1 MTHSPNSPQPKPDP
15 RTHSHAWGPLL
26 KKASLTVGAIFLVGG
41 AAGAVYGWY
50 FVMNQLSPLVSEEL
64 TKLIKRPVAVGPVQ
78 GFSLSTINL
87 GKSSVPPTSTDPDRA
102 TIEKVEVSFNLW
114 KFLHSRTLA
123 LDITLVAPDIYL
135 EQNREGVWL
144 ETTLHPSDEEPGP
157 IKIEVQAIRFESGFL
172 VLVPSAQLRAEIE
185 NLDKVPPPRP
195 LAIENVE
202 GDAKFL
208 DDQTRV
214 SYQVRANPRLDTQ
227 GERGPDP
234 TLVVSGET
242 QLESTETQLRI
253 QGNNLNAPD
262 VIPLIPNL
270 PLVAYQ
276 GRLNANLTIHLSNE
290 ELFGW
295 QGVASFWDINAQL
308 IGLPQNLT
316 QGRGVLRFSDLKVG
330 FENTSAFY
338 GTIPAKAQGAIDT
351 AGEGEYNLGI
361 QILPVS
367 TEDFIN
373 SLKLEVPLD
382 IVGEL
387 AGEMQ
392 LTGRL
397 EAPIVT
403 AAVENTQPIAVD
415 KVLLGLLR
423 ANVTIAVE
431 QSTLTVNEFLAQP
444 VAGGQI
450 TGKGI
455 VPLEPM
461 QAIAL
466 EIEARNI
473 PADAI
478 ARPYLNS
485 PLPIVLG
492 SANATAKITGSA
504 QSPTTLIQWALPQGT
519 YPGQGEIIVLSDT
532 VVVPNARFQVA
543 GGTVTANG
551 SLTDDRW
558 RAFVNA
564 QGVNLTQL
572 GTPEPTATP
581 ATPAILTARIQ
592 ASGNLDLDANELAV
606 IARSSV
612 ESPGVETLTADA
624 TVNNGQWEANVN
636 ASQVNLG
643 TFIPNLAV
651 PTTLP
656 TANLTLGGTL
666 DGTLDPNNLQATANA
681 ELQTPGGRVNADA
694 GLNNGEFQVIATTT
708 GFAVDDLAP
717 KLLPVQVAIAQG
729 RVNLSGNLEN
739 VALRAIAATSQ
750 VQLTVAGNPLTANSQ
765 LSNGQLIATLNASE
779 IPLAPFLPQP
789 ETLPVV
795 LTTGR
800 VNLSADLSGVEP
812 SLNPEDILATTQIAL
827 RVGDAPV
834 TVDGR
839 LVNGAFDASFNAAN
853 VPLEPFLG
861 PNLPGPVNVA
871 NGQGTVTGTLDR
883 VELNGVNATGQFNLN
898 IAGAPLNAKATIRRG
913 NLQGTLTA
921 DNLQLDRLFPN
932 VLPLPVQLAQGRV
945 NIAGNLAN
953 LTPATLNATTE
964 IRFNLANGTAVADA
978 RLQNGNFQGSIVS
991 SPLSVVPGSRPTDA
1005 GIPMTLGRGRIT
1017 ARGRFGSFA
1026 PEEINANLQGEVQL
1040 LGGTVT
1046 ARSTVNR
1053 GQFEAMVSGAGLALA
1068 QLAPNLAG
1076 IQLQG
1081 GQVIARGNLANVGPE
1096 TVNAT
1101 AQVRL
1106 ETPGGSLKGEGRLN
1120 QGQFQGTVTGDRIAV
1135 NPFVSLPVP
1144 VVVNQG
1150 NLAVSGN
1157 IATLDPRALNLTLNA
1172 NLDLADAR
1180 GVATATIRNG
1190 QFDALVTTRNI
1201 QGSQLAQNV
1210 PQNLRI
1216 GDGRLAA
1223 SGQLNALELQGIDA
1237 RADLQL
1243 AVANGNLTG
1252 TGTVRNGQLTTV
1264 INATGIDGNQFAPQ
1278 LSIPVAIAS
1287 AETTIRANLANFNPL
1302 NLDATTQFQLLVSNA
1317 AVTGEGFLRN
1327 GQFQATLLAD
1337 DFGLNQ
1343 FAPNL
1348 NPNLQISDSRV
1359 GLAGS
1364 ITAFTPAGINA
1375 TAEAQLAIANGR
1387 IQADATLN
1395 NGNVSAFV
1403 NSSGIQVNQLAPDLP
1418 VLVELANADFRIDGN
1433 IQQLQPQNL
1442 DVSGDAQLR
1451 VAGGTVTSTF
1461 GLDGGTWN
1469 AVLQA
1474 SELPLN
1480 ALAPDLQ
1487 EPLSLSSGSIS
1498 LSGTADSFELADIR
1512 ATGQAELVLDSLTP
1526 NSPLSPFAAS
1536 ISPLTSA
1543 FQWTGERLEVSQ
1555 ISAPGLTARG
1565 TVFVDVAGIAAPQ
1578 VTGFDFNLDVTDFN
1592 LAGLPLPVASLP
1604 AQTAT
1609 GEPLPPFVA
1618 GMVNFAGQITGTAPQ
1633 SPQPLPFDI
1642 NVIGDVRLDQ
1652 FALATLEFEPV
1663 LTGPIRVNSDGVQ
1676 IAIEGT
1682 QDAISVALD
1691 ENFFPESFLVKAG
1704 EAIAEGTI
1712 DNGNLLNFEISQF
1725 PLAILNAFVPPEQG
1739 PVAGLLF
1746 TQGQFNLDTQAA
1758 AAQLEIRKPRIGLI
1772 QFNEIVGEISFA
1784 DGVGVLN
1791 GGAVRFGQSEYL
1803 IQAKAVLD
1811 EDPNFEGRI
1820 EIARGQ
1826 AEDILQTLQ
1835 IFTVADLQRGL
1846 KPPEYATP
1854 ETVQPLDVGVADTSL
1869 IAQLRRF
1876 SEISQLVQ
1884 INAREQQAP
1893 GIPERVDIRGTLGG
1907 EITFAGSVETGVEG
1921 GFDIQGENL
1930 TWFTQTPY
1938 PAILR
1943 GEVVRQEG
1951 RTLDINRVR
1960 IRGNVAEGAV
1970 TFLPLRI
1977 EAEGSTIAFTGT
1989 LGGETQSGQLRV
2001 EQLPAYLI
2009 QDFVELPPNL
2019 EVDGLINVRANLA
2032 GTVENPQAIGEVSL
2046 IDGTINGEDIP
2057 SVQGGFS
2064 FSNSRLNFSSIAPET
2079 FQINASVPIPP
2090 GPGNNEI
2097 SLDVDIQ
2104 NEGLTLVNILSEQ
2117 QVEWVDGI
2125 GRVSFQALGNLN
2137 VETGE
2142 IEDLVAQG
2150 EAILEKATINSAAL
2164 PEPLTNVTGTAR
2176 FETDRI
2182 IVEGIQGVFSNGTI
2196 VAAGILPISV
2206 PLSGIDTQVA
2216 NNPLTVSLKELSVNF
2231 EELYQGGVQGKVLI
2245 TGTALEPQIGGEIVL
2260 SNGQVLLPN
2269 EESQATATTGTT
2281 TTGTTTTETEA
2292 EPGFEFNELRVVLG
2306 KNLQVE
2312 SPPLLSFLV
2321 VGDLTINGYLEDLR
2335 PRGTITLERGE
2346 INLFTTQFRLMRGYD
2361 NVAIFN
2367 GTLDPY
2373 IDVRLMAT
2381 VPEVRGNLVNVA
2393 SSSEVNEAIDTN
2405 VGRVRSVRVLARV
2418 DGLASQL
2425 NDNLELTSEP
2435 GRTEQ
2440 EIVGL
2445 IGGGF
2450 INTFGQGNPTL
2461 ALANIAGTTLLGD
2474 VQDAIGDALGLSEF
2488 RVGPA
2493 LVDER
2498 SGDRFAL
2505 EVEAGVDITRNLSA
2519 SLERILIDDSPTQ
2532 FSIRYRI
2539 NDQIILRGSTDF
2551 DNNNRALFEFEG
2563 RF

>member
-1 MTHSPNSPQPKPDP
+1 MTHSPNSPQPQPDP
-15 RTHSHAWGPLL
+15 QTPSRRWGPLI
-26 KKASLTVGAIFLVGG
+26 KKTSLTVGALLLVGG
-41 AAGAVYGWY
+41 AAGAAYGWY
-50 FVMNQLSPLVSEEL
+50 FLMNELSPLVSKEL
-64 TKLIKRPVAVGPVQ
+64 TQLIKRPVAVGPVQ
-78 GFSLSTINL
+78 GFNLSSITL
-87 GKSSVPPTSTDPDRA
+87 GESSVPPTATDPDRA
-102 TIEKVEVSFNLW
+102 TIERVEVSFNLW
-114 KFLHSRTLA
+114 KFLRSRTLA
-123 LDITLVAPDIYL
+123 LDINLVAPDIYL
-135 EQNREGVWL
+135 EQNQDGVWL
-144 ETTLHPSDEEPGP
+144 ETTLHPTDEEPGP
-157 IKIEVQAIRFESGFL
+157 ITIQVDAIRFDSGFL
-172 VLVPSAQLRAEIE
+172 VLVPSPELRAEIE
-185 NLDKVPPPRP
+185 TLEVVPPPRP

-202 GDAKFL
+202 GDATFL

-214 SYQVRANPRLDTQ
+214 AYQVRANPRVENQ
-227 GERGPDP
+227 GERGPNP
-234 TLVVSGET
+234 TLAVSGET
-242 QLESTETQLRI
+242 QLETTETRLRI

-270 PLVAYQ
+270 PLAAYQ

-308 IGLPQNLT
+308 IGLPQNIT
-316 QGRGVLRFSDLKVG
+316 QGRGVLRFSELRVG
-330 FENTSAFY
+330 FENASAFY
-338 GTIPAKAQGAIDT
+338 GTIPATAQGFIDT
-351 AGEGEYNLGI
+351 AGEGEYNLGL

-367 TEDFIN
+367 TEDFIK
-373 SLKLEVPLD
+373 SLELEVPLD

-392 LTGRL
+392 LTGQL
-397 EAPIVT
+397 EAPIVN
-403 AAVENTQPIAVD
+403 AAVANTQPIAVD
-415 KVLLGLLR
+415 QVLFGLLQ

-431 QSTLTVNEFLAQP
+431 QNTLTVNQFLAQP

-455 VPLEPM
+455 VPLQPM
-461 QAIAL
+461 RAL
-466 EIEARNI
+466 ALNIEARNI

-478 ARPYLNS
+478 AQPYLDS
-485 PLPIVLG
+485 PLPIILG
-492 SANATAKITGSA
+492 SANATAKITGSPD
-504 QSPTTLIQWALPQGT
+504 SPTTVIQWELPQAT

-532 VVVPNARFQVA
+532 VVVPNASFQVA

-564 QGVNLTQL
+564 QGVDLTQL
-572 GTPEPTATP
+572 GTPGPTATP
-581 ATPAILTARIQ
+581 PALLTARIQ
-592 ASGNLDLDANELAV
+592 AEGNLDLDANELAV

-612 ESPGVETLTADA
+612 ETPGVETLTADA
-624 TVNNGQWEANVN
+624 TVNNGQWQATVN

-643 TFIPNLAV
+643 QFIPNLAV

-681 ELQTPGGRVNADA
+681 ELQTPGGTLNADA
-694 GLNNGEFQVIATTT
+694 GLNNGEFQVIATTA
-708 GFAVDDLAP
+708 GFEVDSLAP
-717 KLLPVQVAIAQG
+717 ELLPVPVAIAQG

-739 VALRAIAATSQ
+739 VALSAIAATSQ
-750 VQLTVAGNPLTANSQ
+750 VQLTVAGNPLTANTQ
-765 LSNGQLIATLNASE
+765 LRNGQLIATLNASE

-795 LTTGR
+795 LTNGR

-812 SLNPEDILATTQIAL
+812 SLTPQDILATTQIQL
-827 RVGDAPV
+827 RVGNAPV
-834 TVDGR
+834 TLDGR
-839 LVNGAFDASFNAAN
+839 LVNGAFDARFNASN

-871 NGQGTVTGTLDR
+871 NGQGTVTGTLDTL
-883 VELNGVNATGQFNLN
+883 ELNGVNGTGQFNLN
-898 IAGAPLNAKATIRRG
+898 IAGAPINANATVRRG

-921 DNLQLDRLFPN
+921 DNLQLDRLFPD

-953 LTPATLNATTE
+953 LTPANLNATTE
-964 IRFNLANGTAVADA
+964 LRLNVANGTAVADA
-978 RLQNGNFQGSIVS
+978 RLQNGNFQGTVVS
-991 SPLSVVPGSRPTDA
+991 SPLSFGPGPGATDA
-1005 GIPMTLGRGRIT
+1005 GVPLTLGRGRIT
-1017 ARGRFGSFA
+1017 ATGRFGSFA
-1026 PEEINANLQGEVQL
+1026 SEEINANLQGEVEL
-1040 LGGTVT
+1040 FGGTVT

-1053 GQFEAMVSGAGLALA
+1053 GQFEAVVNGAGLALA
-1068 QLAPNLAG
+1068 QLDSNLEG
-1076 IQLQG
+1076 IQLQR
-1081 GQVIARGNLANVGPE
+1081 GQVRARGNLANVSPE

-1101 AQVRL
+1101 TEVRL
-1106 ETPGGSLKGEGRLN
+1106 QTPGGSLQGEGSVN
-1120 QGQFQGTVTGDRIAV
+1120 QGLFQATVTGDRIAV
-1135 NPFVSLPVP
+1135 NPFVELPIP

-1157 IATLDPRALNLTLNA
+1157 IATLDPSALNLTLNA
-1172 NLDLADAR
+1172 NLDVADAR

-1190 QFDALVTTRNI
+1190 QFDALVTTSSI
-1201 QGSQLAQNV
+1201 QGSQLT
-1210 PQNLRI
+1210 QNLPQDLVI

-1223 SGQLNALELQGIDA
+1223 SGQINALELQGIDA
-1237 RADLQL
+1237 QAELQL
-1243 AVANGNLTG
+1243 AVADGNLTG
-1252 TGTVRNGQLTTV
+1252 TGTVQNGQLTTV
-1264 INATGIDGNQFAPQ
+1264 INATGIDGNQFAPE
-1278 LSIPVAIAS
+1278 LEIPVAIAS

-1302 NLDATTQFQLLVSNA
+1302 NLDATTQVQLLVSNA

-1343 FAPNL
+1343 FAPDVS
-1348 NPNLQISDSRV
+1348 PTLQISDSQV
-1359 GLAGS
+1359 QLAGTV
-1364 ITAFTPAGINA
+1364 TAFTPAGINA
-1375 TAEAQLAIANGR
+1375 TAEAQLALANGR

-1403 NSSGIQVNQLAPDLP
+1403 NSTGIQVNQLAPDLP
-1418 VLVELANADFRIDGN
+1418 VWVELANADIRIDGN
-1433 IQQLQPQNL
+1433 INQLQPQNL
-1442 DVSGDAQLR
+1442 DIAGDARLR

-1461 GLDGGTWN
+1461 GLDDGSWN

-1480 ALAPDLQ
+1480 AFAPDLQ
-1487 EPLSLSSGSIS
+1487 EPLALSTGSIS

-1526 NSPLSPFAAS
+1526 NSALSPFASS

-1543 FQWTGERLEVSQ
+1543 FRWTGERLEVSQ
-1555 ISAPGLTARG
+1555 LSAPGLTAQG
-1565 TVFVDVAGIAAPQ
+1565 SVFVDVAGIEAPQ
-1578 VTGFDFNLDVTDFN
+1578 VTGFDFNLNVTDFN
-1592 LAGLPLPVASLP
+1592 LAGLPLPVANLSTE
-1604 AQTAT
+1604 TAT
-1609 GEPLPPFVA
+1609 GEPLPPFIA
-1618 GMVNFAGQITGTAPQ
+1618 GTVNFAGQITGTVPQ

-1642 NVIGDVRLDQ
+1642 NAIGDVRLEQ
-1652 FALATLEFEPV
+1652 FAIATLKFEPV
-1663 LTGPIRVNSDGVQ
+1663 LTGPIRVNADGVQ
-1676 IAIEGT
+1676 VAIEGS

-1691 ENFFPESFLVKAG
+1691 ENFFPESFLVRAG
-1704 EAIAEGTI
+1704 EAVAQGTI
-1712 DNGNLLNFEISQF
+1712 ENGNLLNFEVSQF
-1725 PLAILNAFVPPEQG
+1725 PLAILNAVVPPEQG
-1739 PVAGLLF
+1739 PVGGLLF
-1746 TQGQFNLDTQAA
+1746 TEGQFNLDTQAA
-1758 AAQLEIRKPRIGLI
+1758 VAQLQIREPSIGLI
-1772 QFNEIVGEISFA
+1772 QLNEIVGEISFA
-1784 DGVGVLN
+1784 DNVAVLT
-1791 GGAVRFGQSEYL
+1791 GGALRFGQSEYL
-1803 IQAKAVLD
+1803 IQARAVLD
-1811 EDPNFEGRI
+1811 DDPNFEGRI
-1820 EIARGQ
+1820 EVAQGQ
-1826 AEDILQTLQ
+1826 VEDILQTLQ

-1846 KPPEYATP
+1846 EPPDYATP
-1854 ETVQPLDVGVADTSL
+1854 ETVQPVDVGLGDSSL

-1884 INAREQQAP
+1884 LNARAQQAP
-1893 GIPERVDIRGTLGG
+1893 GIPERVDIRGTLEG

-1938 PAILR
+1938 PAILG
-1943 GEVVRQEG
+1943 GEVVRREG

-1960 IRGNVAEGAV
+1960 IRGNVSEGAV

-2009 QDFVELPPNL
+2009 QDFVELPPNFD
-2019 EVDGLINVRANLA
+2019 VDGLINVRASLA
-2032 GTVENPQAIGEVSL
+2032 GTMENPQTIGEVSL

-2057 SVQGGFS
+2057 SVRGGFS

-2079 FQINASVPIPP
+2079 LQVNASVPIPP
-2090 GPGNNEI
+2090 APGNTEI

-2125 GRVSFQALGNLN
+2125 GRVTFEARGNLN
-2137 VETGE
+2137 PESGE
-2142 IEDLVAQG
+2142 IEELVAQG
-2150 EAILEKATINSAAL
+2150 EALIENATINSQAL
-2164 PEPLTNVTGTAR
+2164 PEPITNVTGTAQ
-2176 FETDRI
+2176 FESDRI
-2182 IVEGIQGVFSNGTI
+2182 LVEGIQGVFSNGTI
-2196 VAAGILPISV
+2196 VAEGILPISV
-2206 PLSGIDTQVA
+2206 PLSGIDTEVA
-2216 NNPLTVSLKELSVNF
+2216 NNPLTVSLNELAVNF
-2231 EELYQGGVQGKVLI
+2231 KGLYEGGVQGQVLI

-2260 SNGQVLLPN
+2260 SNGQVLLPS
-2269 EESQATATTGTT
+2269 EAEATATTGTT
-2281 TTGTTTTETEA
+2281 PTETEA
-2292 EPGFEFNELRVVLG
+2292 EAGVEFNNLQVILG
-2306 KNLQVE
+2306 NNLQVE
-2312 SPPLLSFLV
+2312 SPPLLSFTV
-2321 VGDLTINGYLEDLR
+2321 AGDLLVNGFLEDLR
-2335 PRGTITLERGE
+2335 PQGTITLERGQ

-2381 VPEVRGNLVNVA
+2381 VPEVRGNLVSVA

-2405 VGRVRSVRVLARV
+2405 VGRVRSVRVFARV
-2418 DGLASQL
+2418 DGFASQL

-2435 GRTEQ
+2435 ARTEQ

-2450 INTFGQGNPTL
+2450 INTFGQGNTTL

-2474 VQDAIGDALGLSEF
+2474 FQDAIGDALGLSEF

-2519 SLERILIDDSPTQ
+2519 SIERILIDDSPTQ

-2551 DNNNRALFEFEG
+2551 DNNNRALFEFET

>member
-15 RTHSHAWGPLL
+15 RTSSRPWGPLL
-26 KKASLTVGAIFLVGG
+26 KKTSLTVGALLLVGG

-50 FVMNQLSPLVSEEL
+50 FVMNKLSPLVSEEL

-87 GKSSVPPTSTDPDRA
+87 GKSSVPATSTDPDRA

-114 KFLHSRTLA
+114 KFLQSRTLA

-135 EQNREGVWL
+135 EQNRDGVWL

-157 IKIEVQAIRFESGFL
+157 IKIEVDAIRFESGFL
-172 VLVPSAQLRAEIE
+172 VLVPSPGLRAQIE
-185 NLDKVPPPRP
+185 NLDKVPPPRS

-214 SYQVRANPRLDTQ
+214 AYQVRANPRDEIQ
-227 GERGPDP
+227 GERGPNP

-242 QLESTETQLRI
+242 QLESTETRLRI

-270 PLVAYQ
+270 PLAAYQ

-295 QGVASFWDINAQL
+295 EGVASFWDINAQL
-308 IGLPQNLT
+308 IGLPQNIT
-316 QGRGVLRFSDLKVG
+316 QGRGLLRFSELKVG
-330 FENTSAFY
+330 FENASAVY
-338 GTIPAKAQGAIDT
+338 GKIPAKAQGVIDT
-351 AGEGEYNLGI
+351 AGEGNYDLGLE
-361 QILPVS
+361 ILPVS
-367 TEDFIN
+367 TEDFIE
-373 SLKLEVPLD
+373 SLELEVPLD

-387 AGEMQ
+387 AGEIQ

-397 EAPIVT
+397 EAPIVN

-415 KVLLGLLR
+415 QVQLGLLQ

-431 QSTLTVNEFLAQP
+431 ENTLTVNQFLAQP
-444 VAGGQI
+444 IAGGQI

-461 QAIAL
+461 QALDL
-466 EIEARNI
+466 EIQARNI

-478 ARPYLNS
+478 AQPYLES
-485 PLPIVLG
+485 PLPIFLG
-492 SANATAKITGSA
+492 SANATAKITGSPE
-504 QSPTTLIQWALPQGT
+504 SPTTLIQWELPQAT

-564 QGVNLTQL
+564 QGLNLTQL
-572 GTPEPTATP
+572 GTPGPTATP
-581 ATPAILTARIQ
+581 AVPAILTARVQ
-592 ASGNLDLDANELAV
+592 AEGTLDLDARELAV

-612 ESPGVETLTADA
+612 ETPGVETLTADA
-624 TVNNGQWEANVN
+624 TVNNGQWQANIK

-643 TFIPNLAV
+643 QFIPNLAGA
-651 PTTLP
+651 TTLP
-656 TANLTLGGTL
+656 TANLTLGGNL
-666 DGTLDPNNLQATANA
+666 AGTLDPNNLQATANA
-681 ELQTPGGRVNADA
+681 ELQTPGGTVNADA
-694 GLNNGEFQVIATTT
+694 GLNNGEFQVIATTG
-708 GFAVDDLAP
+708 GFAVEALAP
-717 KLLPVQVAIAQG
+717 GLLPVPVAIAQG
-729 RVNLSGNLEN
+729 RVNLSGNLET
-739 VALRAIAATSQ
+739 VALSAIAATSEL
-750 VQLTVAGNPLTANSQ
+750 QLTVAGNPLTANSQ
-765 LSNGQLIATLNASE
+765 LNKGQLIATLNASE

-800 VNLSADLSGVEP
+800 VNLSTDLSGVKP
-812 SLNPEDILATTQIAL
+812 SLTPEDILVTTQIAL

-834 TVDGR
+834 TVEGR
-839 LVNGAFDASFNAAN
+839 LVNGAFDATFNAAD

-871 NGQGTVTGTLDR
+871 KGQGTVTGTLDTLD
-883 VELNGVNATGQFNLN
+883 LNGVNASGQFNLN
-898 IAGAPLNAKATIRRG
+898 IAGAPLNANATVRRG

-921 DNLQLDRLFPN
+921 DNLQLDRLFPG

-945 NIAGNLAN
+945 NVAGNLAN
-953 LTPATLNATTE
+953 LTPDTLNATTE
-964 IRFNLANGTAVADA
+964 LRLNLANGTAVADA
-978 RLQNGNFQGSIVS
+978 RLQNGNFRGSIVS
-991 SPLSVVPGSRPTDA
+991 SPFSGVPGAMDA
-1005 GIPMTLGRGRIT
+1005 AVPIALGRGRIT
-1017 ARGRFGSFA
+1017 ATGRLGSFA
-1026 PEEINANLQGEVQL
+1026 PEEINANLEGEVQL
-1040 LGGTVT
+1040 LEGTVT
-1046 ARSTVNR
+1046 ARSTVTR
-1053 GQFEAMVSGAGLALA
+1053 GQFEARVNGAGLALA
-1068 QLAPNLAG
+1068 QLNSNLTG
-1076 IQLQG
+1076 IQLQQ

-1096 TVNAT
+1096 TINAT

-1106 ETPGGSLKGEGRLN
+1106 ETPGGSLQGEGRVN
-1120 QGQFQGTVTGDRIAV
+1120 QGLFSATVTGDRIAV
-1135 NPFVSLPVP
+1135 NPLVPLPVP
-1144 VVVNQG
+1144 VAINQG

-1157 IATLDPRALNLTLNA
+1157 LATLDPRALNLTLNA
-1172 NLDLADAR
+1172 NLDVAEAR

-1190 QFDALVTTRNI
+1190 QFDALLTTRNI
-1201 QGSQLAQNV
+1201 QGSQLAQNL
-1210 PQNLRI
+1210 PQTLRI

-1223 SGQLNALELQGIDA
+1223 SGQIKTLELQGIDGSA
-1237 RADLQL
+1237 QLEL

-1264 INATGIDGNQFAPQ
+1264 INASGIDGNQFAPE
-1278 LSIPVAIAS
+1278 LGIPLAIAS
-1287 AETTIRANLANFNPL
+1287 AETTVRANLANFNPL
-1302 NLDATTQFQLLVSNA
+1302 NLEATTQFQLLVSNA

-1348 NPNLQISDSRV
+1348 NPNLKISDSRV

-1364 ITAFTPAGINA
+1364 ITAFTPAGITA
-1375 TAEAQLAIANGR
+1375 TAEAQLALANGR

-1395 NGNVSAFV
+1395 NGNVSAFI
-1403 NSSGIQVNQLAPDLP
+1403 NSTGIQVNQLAPDLP
-1418 VLVELANADFRIDGN
+1418 VSVELANADLRIDGN
-1433 IQQLQPQNL
+1433 IAQLQPENL
-1442 DVSGDAQLR
+1442 DISGDAELQ

-1469 AVLQA
+1469 AALQA

-1480 ALAPDLQ
+1480 AFAPNLQ
-1487 EPLSLSSGSIS
+1487 EPLALSTGSIS

-1512 ATGQAELVLDSLTP
+1512 ATGQAELLLDSLNP

-1565 TVFVDVAGIAAPQ
+1565 TVFVDVTGIQAPQ
-1578 VTGFDFNLDVTDFN
+1578 VTGFDFNLNVTDFN
-1592 LAGLPLPVASLP
+1592 LAGLPLPLANLP
-1604 AQTAT
+1604 TETAT
-1609 GEPLPPFVA
+1609 GEPLPPFIA
-1618 GMVNFAGQITGTAPQ
+1618 GTVNFAGQIPGTAPQ
-1633 SPQPLPFDI
+1633 SPQPSPFDI

-1663 LTGPIRVNSDGVQ
+1663 LTGPIRVNSEGVQ
-1676 IAIEGT
+1676 IDIEGS

-1704 EAIAEGTI
+1704 EAVAEGTI
-1712 DNGNLLNFEISQF
+1712 DNGNLLNFEVSQF
-1725 PLAILNAFVPPEQG
+1725 PLAILNVVVPPEQG
-1739 PVAGLLF
+1739 PVGGLLF
-1746 TQGQFNLDTQAA
+1746 TQGQVNLDTQAA
-1758 AAQLEIRKPRIGLI
+1758 TAQLEIRQPSLGVVK
-1772 QFNEIVGEISFA
+1772 FNEIVGEISFA
-1784 DGVGVLN
+1784 DGVGTLN
-1791 GGAVRFGQSEYL
+1791 GGALRFGQSEYL

-1811 EDPNFEGRI
+1811 DDPNFEGRI
-1820 EIARGQ
+1820 EVVRGQ
-1826 AEDILQTLQ
+1826 VEDILQTLQ

-1846 KPPEYATP
+1846 QRPEYATP
-1854 ETVQPLDVGVADTSL
+1854 ETVQPVDVGLPDTSL

-1884 INAREQQAP
+1884 LNARAQQAP
-1893 GIPERVDIRGTLGG
+1893 GIPERVDIRGILGG
-1907 EITFAGSVETGVEG
+1907 EITFAGSVETGVQG

-1938 PAILR
+1938 PAIIG

-2009 QDFVELPPNL
+2009 QDFVELPPNF

-2032 GTVENPQAIGEVSL
+2032 GTVANPQAIGEVSL
-2046 IDGTINGEDIP
+2046 MDGTINGEDIP
-2057 SVQGGFS
+2057 SVRGGFS

-2079 FQINASVPIPP
+2079 FQVNASIPIPP
-2090 GPGNNEI
+2090 ALGNDEI

-2125 GRVSFQALGNLN
+2125 GRVSFQARGTLN
-2137 VETGE
+2137 PDSGE
-2142 IEDLVAQG
+2142 IEQLVAQG
-2150 EAILEKATINSAAL
+2150 EAMIENATINSAAL
-2164 PEPLTNVTGTAR
+2164 PEPITNVTGKAR
-2176 FETDRI
+2176 FESDRI
-2182 IVEGIQGVFSNGTI
+2182 LVEGIQGVFSKGTI
-2196 VAAGILPISV
+2196 AAAGILPISV
-2206 PLSGIDTQVA
+2206 PLSAIDTEVA
-2216 NNPLTVSLKELSVNF
+2216 NNPLTVSLNELAVNF
-2231 EELYQGGVQGKVLI
+2231 KGLYEGGVQGQVLI
-2245 TGTALEPQIGGEIVL
+2245 TGTALEPQIGGEIIL
-2260 SNGQVLLPN
+2260 SNGQVLLPT
-2269 EESQATATTGTT
+2269 EPEATATTA
-2281 TTGTTTTETEA
+2281 TTTTETEA
-2292 EPGFEFNELRVVLG
+2292 ESGFEFNELRVVLG

-2312 SPPLLSFLV
+2312 SPPLLSFLA

-2361 NVAIFN
+2361 NVAIFD

-2373 IDVRLMAT
+2373 VDVRLMAT
-2381 VPEVRGNLVNVA
+2381 VPEVRGNLVSVA
-2393 SSSEVNEAIDTN
+2393 TSSEVNEAIDTN
-2405 VGRVRSVRVLARV
+2405 VGQVRSVRVLARV
-2418 DGLASQL
+2418 DGFASQL

-2435 GRTEQ
+2435 ARTEQ

-2450 INTFGQGNPTL
+2450 INTFGQGNTTL

-2474 VQDAIGDALGLSEF
+2474 FQDAIGDALGLSEF

-2519 SLERILIDDSPTQ
+2519 SLERILIDDSPNQ

-2551 DNNNRALFEFEG
+2551 DNNNRALFEFEN

>member
-1 MTHSPNSPQPKPDP
+1 
-15 RTHSHAWGPLL
+15 
-26 KKASLTVGAIFLVGG
+26 
-41 AAGAVYGWY
+41 
-50 FVMNQLSPLVSEEL
+50 MNKLSPLVSEEL
-64 TKLIKRPVAVGPVQ
+64 TKLIKRPVAVGPVT

-87 GKSSVPPTSTDPDRA
+87 GKSSVPATSTDPDRA

-114 KFLHSRTLA
+114 KFLQSRTLA
-123 LDITLVAPDIYL
+123 LDINLVAPDIYL
-135 EQNREGVWL
+135 EQNRDGVWL
-144 ETTLHPSDEEPGP
+144 ETTLHPSDDEPGP
-157 IKIEVQAIRFESGFL
+157 IKIQVDAIRFESGLL
-172 VLVPSAQLRAEIE
+172 VLVPSPGLRAEIE
-185 NLDKVPPPRP
+185 NLETVPPPRS

-214 SYQVRANPRLDTQ
+214 AYQVRANPRVEIQ
-227 GERGPDP
+227 GKRGPNP
-234 TLVVSGET
+234 NLVVSGET
-242 QLESTETQLRI
+242 QLESTETRLRI

-295 QGVASFWDINAQL
+295 QGVASFWDIHGQL
-308 IGLPQNLT
+308 VGLPQDLT
-316 QGRGVLRFSDLKVG
+316 QGRGLLRFSELSVG
-330 FENTSAFY
+330 FENASAFY
-338 GTIPAKAQGAIDT
+338 GTIPAKAQGVIDT
-351 AGEGEYNLGI
+351 AGEGEYKLGI
-361 QILPVS
+361 EILPVS
-367 TEDFIN
+367 TEEFI
-373 SLKLEVPLD
+373 KTLELDVPLD

-387 AGEMQ
+387 AGEIQ

-397 EAPIVT
+397 EAPIVN

-415 KVLLGLLR
+415 QVLLGVLQ

-431 QSTLTVNEFLAQP
+431 QSTLTVNQFLAQP
-444 VAGGQI
+444 LAGGQI

-455 VPLEPM
+455 IPLEPM
-461 QAIAL
+461 QALAL

-478 ARPYLNS
+478 AQPYLES
-485 PLPIVLG
+485 PLPLVLG
-492 SANATAKITGSA
+492 SANATAKITGSPE
-504 QSPTTLIQWALPQGT
+504 SPTTLIQWELPQAT

-564 QGVNLTQL
+564 QGVDLTKL
-572 GTPEPTATP
+572 GTPGPTAPP
-581 ATPAILTARIQ
+581 AIPAILTARVQ
-592 ASGNLDLDANELAV
+592 AEGNLDLNANELAV

-612 ESPGVETLTADA
+612 ETPGVETLTADA
-624 TVNNGQWEANVN
+624 TVNNGQWQANVK

-666 DGTLDPNNLQATANA
+666 AGTLDPNNLQATVQG
-681 ELQTPGGRVNADA
+681 ELQTPGGTVNADA
-694 GLNNGEFQVIATTT
+694 GLNKGEFEVIATTA
-708 GFAVDDLAP
+708 GFTVDSLAP
-717 KLLPVQVAIAQG
+717 GLLPVPVAIAQG

-739 VALRAIAATSQ
+739 LALSAIAANSQ
-750 VQLTVAGNPLTANSQ
+750 VQLNVGGNPLTANSQ
-765 LSNGQLIATLNASE
+765 LNNGQLIATLNASE

-812 SLNPEDILATTQIAL
+812 SLNPEDILATTQIQL
-827 RVGDAPV
+827 RVGNAPV
-834 TVDGR
+834 TLDGR
-839 LVNGAFDASFNAAN
+839 LVNGAFDASFNASN

-871 NGQGTVTGTLDR
+871 NGQGTVTGTLDTL
-883 VELNGVNATGQFNLN
+883 ELNGVNATGQFNLN
-898 IAGAPLNAKATIRRG
+898 IAGAPLNANATVRRG

-921 DNLQLDRLFPN
+921 DNLQLDRLFPG

-953 LTPATLNATTE
+953 LTPDTLNATTE
-964 IRFNLANGTAVADA
+964 LRLNLANGTAVADA
-978 RLQNGNFQGSIVS
+978 RLQNGNFRGSIVS
-991 SPLSVVPGSRPTDA
+991 SPLSGVPGATDA
-1005 GIPMTLGRGRIT
+1005 AVPITLGRGRIT
-1017 ARGRFGSFA
+1017 ATGRFGSFA
-1026 PEEINANLQGEVQL
+1026 PEDINANLEGEVQL
-1040 LGGTVT
+1040 LEGTVT
-1046 ARSTVNR
+1046 ARSTVTR
-1053 GQFEAMVSGAGLALA
+1053 GQFEATVNGAELALA
-1068 QLAPNLAG
+1068 QLNPNLAG
-1076 IQLQG
+1076 IQLQQ

-1101 AQVRL
+1101 GQVRL
-1106 ETPGGSLKGEGRLN
+1106 ETPGGSLQGEGRVN
-1120 QGQFQGTVTGDRIAV
+1120 QGLFSATVTGDRIAV
-1135 NPFVSLPVP
+1135 NPLIPLPVP

-1157 IATLDPRALNLTLNA
+1157 LATLEPRALNLTLNA
-1172 NLDLADAR
+1172 NLDVADAR
-1180 GVATATIRNG
+1180 GVATATVRNG
-1190 QFDALVTTRNI
+1190 QFNALVTTKNI
-1201 QGSQLAQNV
+1201 QGSQLAQNL
-1210 PQNLRI
+1210 PKTLRI

-1223 SGQLNALELQGIDA
+1223 SGQIKALELQGIDA
-1237 RADLQL
+1237 QAELQL
-1243 AVANGNLTG
+1243 ALANGNLTG
-1252 TGTVRNGQLTTV
+1252 TGTVQKGQLTTV
-1264 INATGIDGNQFAPQ
+1264 INATGIDGNQFAPE
-1278 LSIPVAIAS
+1278 LGIPVAIAS
-1287 AETTIRANLANFNPL
+1287 AKTTVRANLTNFNPL

-1364 ITAFTPAGINA
+1364 ITAFTPAGITA
-1375 TAEAQLAIANGR
+1375 TAEAQLALANGR

-1403 NSSGIQVNQLAPDLP
+1403 NSTGIQVNQLAPDLP
-1418 VLVELANADFRIDGN
+1418 VWVELANADFRIDGN
-1433 IQQLQPQNL
+1433 IAQLQPQNL
-1442 DVSGDAQLR
+1442 DVSGDARLR

-1480 ALAPDLQ
+1480 AFAPNLQ
-1487 EPLSLSSGSIS
+1487 EPLALSTGSIS
-1498 LSGTADSFELADIR
+1498 LAGTADSFELADIR
-1512 ATGQAELVLDSLTP
+1512 ATGEAELILDSLSP

-1543 FQWTGERLEVSQ
+1543 FQWTGNRLEVSQ
-1555 ISAPGLTARG
+1555 ISAPGLTAQG
-1565 TVFVDVAGIAAPQ
+1565 TVFVDVAGIQAPQ
-1578 VTGFDFNLDVTDFN
+1578 VTGFDFNLNVTDFN
-1592 LAGLPLPVASLP
+1592 LAGLPLPLANLP
-1604 AQTAT
+1604 TETAT
-1609 GEPLPPFVA
+1609 GEPLPPFIA
-1618 GMVNFAGQITGTAPQ
+1618 GTVNFAGQITGTAPQ
-1633 SPQPLPFDI
+1633 SPQPSPFDI

-1652 FALATLEFEPV
+1652 FALSTLEFEPV
-1663 LTGPIRVNSDGVQ
+1663 LTGPIRVNSDEVQ
-1676 IAIEGT
+1676 IAIEGS
-1682 QDAISVALD
+1682 QDAISVTLD
-1691 ENFFPESFLVKAG
+1691 ENFFPESFLVQAG
-1704 EAIAEGTI
+1704 EAVAEGTI

-1725 PLAILNAFVPPEQG
+1725 PLAILNVVIPPEQG
-1739 PVAGLLF
+1739 PVGGLLF
-1746 TQGQFNLDTQAA
+1746 TQGQVNLDTQAA
-1758 AAQLEIRKPRIGLI
+1758 TAQLEIRQPSLGVV

-1784 DGVGVLN
+1784 DGVGTLN
-1791 GGAVRFGQSEYL
+1791 GGALRFGQSEYL

-1811 EDPNFEGRI
+1811 DDPNFEGRI
-1820 EIARGQ
+1820 EVVRGQ
-1826 AEDILQTLQ
+1826 VEDILQTLQ

-1846 KPPEYATP
+1846 QRPEYATP
-1854 ETVQPLDVGVADTSL
+1854 ETVQPVDVGLPDTSL

-1884 INAREQQAP
+1884 LNARAQQAP
-1893 GIPERVDIRGTLGG
+1893 GIPERVDIRGILGG

-1938 PAILR
+1938 PAIIG

-2009 QDFVELPPNL
+2009 RDFVELPPNF

-2032 GTVENPQAIGEVSL
+2032 GTVVNPQAIGEVSL

-2057 SVQGGFS
+2057 SVRGGFS

-2079 FQINASVPIPP
+2079 FQVNASVPLPP
-2090 GPGNNEI
+2090 APGNDEI

-2117 QVEWVDGI
+2117 QVEWVDGT
-2125 GRVSFQALGNLN
+2125 GRVSFQARGTLN
-2137 VETGE
+2137 PDSGE
-2142 IEDLVAQG
+2142 IEELVAQG
-2150 EAILEKATINSAAL
+2150 EAKIENATINSAAL
-2164 PEPLTNVTGTAR
+2164 PEPITNVTGTAR
-2176 FETDRI
+2176 FESDRI
-2182 IVEGIQGVFSNGTI
+2182 LVEGIQGVFSNGTI
-2196 VAAGILPISV
+2196 AAAGILPISI
-2206 PLSGIDTQVA
+2206 PLSTIDTEVA
-2216 NNPLTVSLKELSVNF
+2216 NNPLTVSLNELAVNF
-2231 EELYQGGVQGKVLI
+2231 KGLYEGGVQGQVLI
-2245 TGTALEPQIGGEIVL
+2245 TGTALEPQIGGEIIL
-2260 SNGQVLLPN
+2260 SNGQVLLPT
-2269 EESQATATTGTT
+2269 EPEATATTA
-2281 TTGTTTTETEA
+2281 TTTTETEA
-2292 EPGFEFNELRVVLG
+2292 EAGFEFNELRVILG

-2312 SPPLLSFLV
+2312 SPPLLSFLA
-2321 VGDLTINGYLEDLR
+2321 VGDLTINGYLEDLI

-2361 NVAIFN
+2361 NVAIFE

-2373 IDVRLMAT
+2373 VDVRLMAT
-2381 VPEVRGNLVNVA
+2381 VPEVRGNLVSVA
-2393 SSSEVNEAIDTN
+2393 TSSEVNEAIDTN

-2418 DGLASQL
+2418 DGFASQL

-2435 GRTEQ
+2435 ARTEQ

-2450 INTFGQGNPTL
+2450 INTFGQGNTTL

-2519 SLERILIDDSPTQ
+2519 SLERILIDDSPNQ

-2551 DNNNRALFEFEG
+2551 DNNNRALFEFES